1 MIICHCHRV
10 TASDA
15 HAACAGK
22 QDADWRTVVKETRA
36 ATGCGGCLR
45 ALRKTVEDALAARID
60 APSTPV
66 VATTVSVAHTVVH
79 AG

>member
-1 MIICHCHRV
+1 LIICHCHRV

-15 HAACAGK
+15 HAACNS
-22 QDADWRTVVKETRA
+22 QPNADWRTVVKETRA

-45 ALRKTVEDALAARID
+45 SLRKTVEDALAARLA
-60 APSTPV
+60 APSTPAV
-66 VATTVSVAHTVVH
+66 TGAASVAHNVVH

>member
-10 TASDA
+10 TENDA
-15 HAACAGK
+15 QAACK
-22 QDADWRTVVKETRA
+22 SDPNADWRTVVKETRA

-45 ALRKTVEDALAARID
+45 SLRKTVEDALAARID
-60 APSTPV
+60 AASSSV
-66 VATTVSVAHTVVH
+66 VASAASVAHNAVH

>member
-1 MIICHCHRV
+1 LIICHCHRV

-15 HAACAGK
+15 HLACAGRP
-22 QDADWRTVVKETRA
+22 DADWRTVVKETRA

-45 ALRKTVEDALAARID
+45 SLRKTVEDALAARITV
-60 APSTPV
+60 PSTPAV
-66 VATTVSVAHTVVH
+66 TSADSVAHNVVH